1 MKEYT
6 VKYYL
11 TEEQETKLNEVTQ
24 MFNNCSD
31 KPVTLERYFAL
42 LMLWGSDRI
51 IDSNIALAKIQLE
64 AQYER

>member
-11 TEEQETKLNEVTQ
+11 SEEQESKLKEVTEI
-24 MFNNCSD
+24 FNGCTD
-31 KPVTLERYFAL
+31 KPFTPERYFAL
-42 LMLWGSDRI
+42 LMMWGSDRI

-64 AQYER
+64 AQHDD